1 MLIFS
6 RFQLDGRDSKN
17 STVTCRINGGRGG
30 DRFFIHFHKNTGGEQ
45 GWGRQVRV
53 VEKLG
58 GKPEMKAGGE
68 GLFLTGE
75 KLVVSPTGL
84 QL

>member
-1 MLIFS
+1 M
-6 RFQLDGRDSKN
+6 
-17 STVTCRINGGRGG
+17 
-30 DRFFIHFHKNTGGEQ
+30 
-45 GWGRQVRV
+45 RV